1 MGKSTVTI
9 AVCCT
14 VISIVLSVQK
24 NYIILNIIEALLEP
38 WISFVFVILYC
49 LSIFSAE
56 FKFQW

>member
-38 WISFVFVILYC
+38 
-49 LSIFSAE
+49 
-56 FKFQW
+56 